1 MQVNLDHHW
10 VESRLP
16 MLDFASV
23 SHNRLLSGRCQM
35 DLCCRN
41 TSRELLGSWPA
52 ISLRETIVA
61 RLEMK
66 ICTSTALVSISCKP
80 IRAARGRSSM
90 PCPALPRCPQ
100 LRAAPRE
107 KRSFLWLVVT
117 GSLEQ
122 WLFAVCLQWVDA
134 RATKQPY
141 TLGHFVIFKA
151 KHLFLKNI
159 VLESAEARSKL
170 LLN

>member
-1 MQVNLDHHW
+1 
-10 VESRLP
+10 

-80 IRAARGRSSM
+80 IRAARGRSST
-90 PCPALPRCPQ
+90 PCPAPMSSALCCTTGKAKFSLTRCYRLFGAMTVCYVPAMGRCPCYKTA
-100 LRAAPRE
+100 LHP
-107 KRSFLWLVVT
+107 W
-117 GSLEQ
+117 
-122 WLFAVCLQWVDA
+122 
-134 RATKQPY
+134 
-141 TLGHFVIFKA
+141 TLCYFQGKAFIFK
-151 KHLFLKNI
+151 KHCI
-159 VLESAEARSKL
+159 RVS
-170 LLN
+170 